1 MTEIPE
7 HLLKRSPERRQ
18 AVAGSGGAGTPEAA
32 PPADAAGGTGA
43 AVESAAPTT
52 TPAVAGAAPPA
63 ARPPREPAAPPPPKP
78 LPPYVLAAQARRRI
92 PFWAMPVLAALP
104 IWLFVYM
111 EAMSPVK
118 QQATG
123 ALAVGAQVFATC
135 SACHGNGG
143 VGGTGY
149 KLNEGEVL
157 KTFPKLEDQVK
168 FVFNGS
174 PGVGKP
180 YGDPGRAGGQRIS
193 GALSGGQM
201 IAWGVE
207 GGLSAAQVVG
217 AVCEERYVISGADPN
232 DPKWQKEYTD
242 WCAPDAAKYAAAV
255 DATDGQK
262 FVDDAVKAAGGG
274 TSTAG
279 SSATGTTTATTAAP

>member
-1 MTEIPE
+1 
-7 HLLKRSPERRQ
+7 
-18 AVAGSGGAGTPEAA
+18 
-32 PPADAAGGTGA
+32 
-43 AVESAAPTT
+43 
-52 TPAVAGAAPPA
+52 
-63 ARPPREPAAPPPPKP
+63 
-78 LPPYVLAAQARRRI
+78 VLAAQSRKRI
-92 PFWAMPVLAALP
+92 PFWAVPVLAGLP
-104 IWLFVYM
+104 IWVFIYM

-123 ALAVGAQVFATC
+123 ALAVGAQVYNTC
-135 SACHGNGG
+135 SACHGSGG
-143 VGGTGY
+143 EGGTGY
-149 KLNEGEVL
+149 KINEGEVL

-180 YGDPGRAGGQRIS
+180 YGDPNRAGGQRIS
-193 GALSGGQM
+193 GALAGGQM

-232 DPKWQKEYTD
+232 DAKWQKEYAD
-242 WCAPDAAKYAAAV
+242 WCAPDAAKYAAAL

-262 FVDDAVKAAGGG
+262 FVDDAVKAAGG
-274 TSTAG
+274 STTA
-279 SSATGTTTATTAAP
+279 ATGTTGAASSAGSTATTAAP

>member
-7 HLLKRSPERRQ
+7 HLLKRSQERRQ
-18 AVAGSGGAGTPEAA
+18 AVAGSGGAGSPETAGTSE
-32 PPADAAGGTGA
+32 AAGGAAPGE
-43 AVESAAPTT
+43 AVESAAPTPVPT
-52 TPAVAGAAPPA
+52 AAAAAPA
-63 ARPPREPAAPPPPKP
+63 ARTPREPAAPPPPKP

-118 QQATG
+118 QRATG
-123 ALAVGAQVFATC
+123 ALAVGTQVFATC

-143 VGGTGY
+143 EGGTGY

-180 YGDPGRAGGQRIS
+180 YGDPARAGGQRIS
-193 GALSGGQM
+193 GALAGGQM
-201 IAWGVE
+201 IPWGID
-207 GGLSAAQVVG
+207 GGLSAAQIVG

-232 DPKWQKEYTD
+232 DANWQKEYTD
-242 WCAPDAAKYAAAV
+242 WCAPDAPKYAAAL
-255 DATDGQK
+255 DAADGQK

-274 TSTAG
+274 TATAG
-279 SSATGTTTATTAAP
+279 SAATTTATTAAP